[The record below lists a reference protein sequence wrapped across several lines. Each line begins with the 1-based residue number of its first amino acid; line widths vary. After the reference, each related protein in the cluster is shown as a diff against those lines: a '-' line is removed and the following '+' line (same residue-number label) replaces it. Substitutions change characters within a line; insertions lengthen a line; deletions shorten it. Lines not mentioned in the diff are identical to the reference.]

1 MNNREKISEL
11 EQELAT
17 LGKRMF
23 ELQLKIDHNRNNSNA
38 SQEFYSLQRQ
48 SDQKQQFLNILKKF
62 IVDNNLLDEEHS
74 ITYATI
80 LKNKL
85 Y

>member
-80 LKNKL
+80 LKKE
-85 Y
+85 